1 VIRGRD
7 RAKLAAMQNN
17 AARTDLGQSPAPA
30 RRRRRWPW
38 ILLLLVLAL
47 PAAYTWFTLTWSY
60 SDGERVGVL
69 QKLSRKGWLCKT
81 YEGEIAMYVVGG
93 VAPQIWSFTVRDPQ
107 VAAGLNRWL
116 GQRVRLHYD
125 EHRGVPSSCFG
136 DTVYFVDRGEPA
148 PQ

>member
-1 VIRGRD
+1 MEATPVQPLPGTP
-7 RAKLAAMQNN
+7 Q
-17 AARTDLGQSPAPA
+17 TPP

-38 ILLLLVLAL
+38 ILLLLLVLA
-47 PAAYTWFTLTWSY
+47 PAGYTWFTLNWSY

-93 VAPQIWSFTVRDPQ
+93 VAPQIWAFTVRDPK
-107 VAAGLNRWL
+107 VAENLNRSL
-116 GQRVRLHYD
+116 GRRVRLHYD
-125 EHRGVPSSCFG
+125 EHRGIPTSCFG
-136 DTVYFVDRGEPA
+136 DTQYFVDRGEEA